1 MIIGITT
8 AGPRCEN
15 SISGSPNTALSAAMV
30 RSQNIA
36 SSQPPPSTCPCTDA
50 ITGLRSVHGV
60 ISVRTLMPSRWC
72 NFSAS

>member
-1 MIIGITT
+1 MIIGIGN

-15 SISGSPNTALSAAMV
+15 RISGSPNTALSAAIV

-36 SSQPPPSTCPCTDA
+36 SSQPPPRQCPCTEA

-60 ISVRTLMPSRWC
+60 IKVRTLMPSR
-72 NFSAS
+72 